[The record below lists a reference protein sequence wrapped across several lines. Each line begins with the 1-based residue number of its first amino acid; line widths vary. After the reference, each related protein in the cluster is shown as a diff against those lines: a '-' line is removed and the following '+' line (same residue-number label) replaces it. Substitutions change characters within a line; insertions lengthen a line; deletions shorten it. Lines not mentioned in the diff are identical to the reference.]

1 MSNIKHIE
9 EFIDLAKS
17 STPKVIQLCREFSEE
32 FPHASF
38 TDYKKAFKA
47 FVNGYDLSSVIA
59 RYVKAQAEEG
69 KVLAKKDL
77 QSILKMDDCIDE
89 MVYDLLH
96 GKERG
101 TSTYINK
108 LDDAWTWR
116 LGEFNIWT
124 GYTNE
129 GKSLFLRFISLVK
142 AIKDKWRFAFYAP
155 EDYPA
160 KEFFDD
166 LIHTG
171 CGKTTDPL
179 MPGGAVKEVTYRKVA
194 NQIKDYFYFVYIK
207 PPENTLDNIIRE
219 FDQLIDSEGI
229 KGCIIDPIIKL
240 SRPREFMQADDK
252 YAAYV
257 TTLCTDFARTKN
269 ISLNLVMHQLT
280 PRLQEN
286 GLYPK
291 PTYYNIKG
299 GGTWVDGTDNVLS
312 VQRPLY
318 ARDKI
323 DDEVIFTS
331 QKIKKQKLVGIPQE
345 IKFRF
350 ERKRNRY
357 LNYETKDDA
366 FDFSEGLGT
375 SQMSL
380 LKHLV

>member
-1 MSNIKHIE
+1 MDIKSIE
-9 EFIDLAKS
+9 EFIDLAKNA
-17 STPKVIQLCREFSEE
+17 TPKVLKNCREFSDE
-32 FPHASF
+32 FPHATF
-38 TDYKKAFKA
+38 TDYRKVFKL
-47 FVNGYDLSSVIA
+47 FVMGKSMEQVVEKYISMQI
-59 RYVKAQAEEG
+59 KEG
-69 KVLAKKDL
+69 KLKAKEDL
-77 QSILKMDDCIDE
+77 KSILKMEDCLDD

-101 TSTYINK
+101 SSTYINK

-171 CGKTTDPL
+171 CGKTTDPM

-219 FDQLIDSEGI
+219 FDALIDSEGI

-240 SRPREFMQADDK
+240 SRPKEFMQADDK

-257 TTLCTDFARTKN
+257 TTLCTDFARTTN

-350 ERKRNRY
+350 DRKKNRY
-357 LNYETKDDA
+357 INYESKVGV
-366 FDFSEGLGT
+366 FDFDEALGV
-375 SQMSL
+375 SQMSF
-380 LKHLV
+380 LKQFS

>member
-1 MSNIKHIE
+1 MDIKSIE
-9 EFIDLAKS
+9 EFIELAKS
-17 STPKVIQLCREFSEE
+17 ATPSVLKTCRKFADE
-32 FPHASF
+32 FPHATF
-38 TDYKKAFKA
+38 EDYKKAYKR
-47 FVNGYDLSSVIA
+47 FVNGYSLSYVSEKYIA
-59 RYVKAQAEEG
+59 SQVEQGTRR
-69 KVLAKKDL
+69 AKEDL
-77 QSILKMDDCIDE
+77 QSIMKMDDCLDD

-101 TSTYINK
+101 TTTYIDK

-142 AIKDKWRFAFYAP
+142 AIMEKWKFAFYAP

-171 CGKTTDPL
+171 CGKSTDPL
-179 MPGGAVKEVTYRKVA
+179 NPGGCVKEKTYRRVA
-194 NQIKDYFYFVYIK
+194 SQIKDYFYFVYIK
-207 PPENTLDNIIRE
+207 PPENTLDNVIRE
-219 FDQLIDSEGI
+219 FDKLIDSEGI

-257 TTLCTDFARTKN
+257 TTMCTDFARTKN

-350 ERKRNRY
+350 DRKKNRY
-357 LNYETKDDA
+357 INYESKMDV
-366 FDFSEGLGT
+366 FDFSEGLGV
-375 SQMSL
+375 SQMDF
-380 LKHLV
+380 LKQLR

>member
-1 MSNIKHIE
+1 MDIKSIE
-9 EFIDLAKS
+9 EFIDLAKG
-17 STPKVIQLCREFSEE
+17 STPQVIELCRQFTEE
-32 FPHASF
+32 FPAATFS
-38 TDYKKAFKA
+38 DYRKAFKA
-47 FVNGYDLSSVIA
+47 FVNGYPLERVLSKYRA
-59 RYVKAQAEEG
+59 TQVKEG
-69 KVLAKKDL
+69 KEIAKEQL
-77 QSILKMDDCIDE
+77 HSIVKMRDKMDL
-89 MVYDLLH
+89 MVHGLLH

-101 TSTYINK
+101 TTTYINR

-142 AIKDKWRFAFYAP
+142 AIMDKWRFAFYAP

-160 KEFFDD
+160 EEFFDD
-166 LIHTG
+166 LVHTG
-171 CGKTTDPL
+171 CGKSTDPTN
-179 MPGGAVKEVTYRKVA
+179 PGGCVKEKTYRKVA
-194 NQIKDYFYFVYIK
+194 SQIEDYFYFVYIK
-207 PPENTLDNIIRE
+207 PPDNTLENVLKD
-219 FDQLIDSEGI
+219 FDKLIDSEGI
-229 KGCIIDPIIKL
+229 KVAVIDPIIKL
-240 SRPREFMQADDK
+240 SRPKEFMQADDK

-257 TTLCTDFARTKN
+257 TTLCTDFARTTN

-286 GLYPK
+286 GLYPR

-323 DDEVIFTS
+323 DDEVIFAS
-331 QKIKKQKLVGIPQE
+331 QKIKKQKLVGIPMD

-350 ERKRNRY
+350 DRKKNRY
-357 LNYETKDDA
+357 INYDTKLDV
-366 FDFSEGLGT
+366 FDFSENLGV
-375 SQMSL
+375 SQMSF
-380 LKHLV
+380 LKHV

>member
-1 MSNIKHIE
+1 MNIKNIE
-9 EFIDLAKS
+9 EFIDLAKG
-17 STPKVIQLCREFSEE
+17 STPKVIDRCRQFMEE
-32 FPHASF
+32 FPHATF

-47 FVNGYDLSSVIA
+47 FVNGYSLEKVIA
-59 RYVKAQAEEG
+59 KYTDMQIKEG
-69 KVLAKKDL
+69 KAKAKEEIR
-77 QSILKMDDCIDE
+77 SILKMKDCMDE
-89 MVYDLLH
+89 MVYDLQH

-101 TSTYINK
+101 TTTYIHK

-142 AIKDKWRFAFYAP
+142 AIMDKWRFAFYAP

-171 CGKTTDPL
+171 CGKSTDPL
-179 MPGGAVKEVTYRKVA
+179 NPGGCVKEKTYRKVA
-194 NQIKDYFYFVYIK
+194 SQIEDYFYFVYIK
-207 PPENTLDNIIRE
+207 PPDNTLENVLRE
-219 FDQLIDSEGI
+219 FSTLIDDEGI

-240 SRPREFMQADDK
+240 SRPKEFLQADDK

-257 TTLCTDFARTKN
+257 TTLCTDFARTTN

-323 DDEVIFTS
+323 DDEVIFAS
-331 QKIKKQKLVGIPQE
+331 QKIKKQKLVGVPQE

-350 ERKRNRY
+350 DRKKNRY
-357 LNYETKDDA
+357 IDYDSKIDV
-366 FDFSEGLGT
+366 FDFSEGLGV
-375 SQMSL
+375 SQMSF
-380 LKHLV
+380 LKHM